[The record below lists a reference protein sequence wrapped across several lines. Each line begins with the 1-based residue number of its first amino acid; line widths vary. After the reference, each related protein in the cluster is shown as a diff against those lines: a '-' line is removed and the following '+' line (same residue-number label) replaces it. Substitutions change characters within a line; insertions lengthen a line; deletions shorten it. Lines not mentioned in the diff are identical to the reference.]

1 MSVRLP
7 LAGLLSL
14 ATVLTQLAIADH
26 LPIASAEAPKGFD
39 TVRGHA
45 CYAFGDDQ
53 TPAQARRGAMAKAQ
67 EEAVRSHGVFVKS
80 STRIKNFQL
89 EDDILQTTSAG
100 MLQEIVVE
108 KEERKP
114 QEICITLRAKL
125 SPVSVE
131 EMIQQRLG
139 AKEIAR
145 EVQVT
150 LVPLHPKFGL
160 KVWINKVDGR
170 FTEGDHLIVYVQSE
184 RDTYLKLD
192 YFQAD
197 GTVVHLVPN
206 MFRGQAFIQAGKT
219 YAFGDD
225 RSPEQFVIQGP
236 FGAEVIKAIT
246 GVQPFDLNADD
257 DKPIGESKP
266 YLNRLRGI
274 KVVAA
279 AASVELHTE
288 SRIVT
293 DYKNDSPLRSQNR

>member
-1 MSVRLP
+1 MSDRVP
-7 LAGLLSL
+7 LISLLSL
-14 ATVLTQLAIADH
+14 ATLLAQLTIVGRIGVVA
-26 LPIASAEAPKGFD
+26 AEGPKGLD

-45 CYAFGDDQ
+45 CYGFGDDQ
-53 TPAQARRGAMAKAQ
+53 TPAQARRGAMIKAQ
-67 EEAVRSHGVFVKS
+67 EEAVRSHGVFVNS
-80 STRIKNFQL
+80 SVRIKDFQL
-89 EDDILQTTSAG
+89 EEDIVQTTSAG

-145 EVQVT
+145 EAQVT
-150 LVPLHPKFGL
+150 LVPPQQKFGL
-160 KVWINKVDGR
+160 KVWTNKTDGR
-170 FTEGDHLIVYVQSE
+170 LSEGDHLIVYVRPE
-184 RDTYLKLD
+184 RDAYLKLD

-219 YAFGDD
+219 YAFGDEA
-225 RSPEQFVIQGP
+225 SPEQFVIQGP
-236 FGAEVIKAIT
+236 FGAEVIKVIT
-246 GVQPFDLNADD
+246 GIQPFDLSADE
-257 DKPIGESKP
+257 DKPIGESKT

-279 AASVELHTE
+279 AASIELQTT
-288 SRIVT
+288 SRVVAEYRK
-293 DYKNDSPLRSQNR
+293 DFSKR